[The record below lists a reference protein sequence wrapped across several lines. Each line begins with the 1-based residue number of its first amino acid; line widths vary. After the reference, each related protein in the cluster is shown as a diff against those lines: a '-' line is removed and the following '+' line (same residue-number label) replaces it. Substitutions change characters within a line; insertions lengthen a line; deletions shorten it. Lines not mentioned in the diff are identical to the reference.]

1 MDGTTNEH
9 RWARVIYE
17 VRLPFI
23 FLMKA
28 VPIMTERVLVQ
39 ASRWTKKLFSSW
51 ILHCLRLQAAGFP
64 TLLFFP
70 SWNKSFDPVSGFW
83 TTCLFIG
90 CLLIWE
96 VSPCLGYSFHLL
108 LLLHMHL
115 RNLHWQITVGSDR
128 TVAAF
133 AVSSRD
139 MPLCPIQASE
149 TAFGSKTRE
158 DWSQGNW
165 RGHSYW
171 YERWTMSKFSRMW
184 DASLSLVKEGQ

>member
-1 MDGTTNEH
+1 
-9 RWARVIYE
+9 
-17 VRLPFI
+17 
-23 FLMKA
+23 
-28 VPIMTERVLVQ
+28 MTERVLVQ
-39 ASRWTKKLFSSW
+39 ASRWTKRLFSSR

-133 AVSSRD
+133 CSFLKRHASVS
-139 MPLCPIQASE
+139 
-149 TAFGSKTRE
+149 
-158 DWSQGNW
+158 
-165 RGHSYW
+165 HSSFRNRLRLQNPRRLKPRQLKRPFLLIW
-171 YERWTMSKFSRMW
+171 KMNYE
-184 DASLSLVKEGQ
+184 